1 MPKLWKVLLWR
12 VRGLA
17 ARGFSLGSS
26 TPQPQGGILIH
37 GKKGESVLLSGERA
51 IKAKP
56 LWN

>member
-1 MPKLWKVLLWR
+1 MPKLWKLLLWI
-12 VRGLA
+12 VLGLPA
-17 ARGFSLGSS
+17 LGFYLGSS

>member
-1 MPKLWKVLLWR
+1 MPKLWRFILWIVL
-12 VRGLA
+12 VLA
-17 ARGFSLGSS
+17 ALGLYLGSS

-37 GKKGESVLLSGERA
+37 GKKGESVLISRDRS